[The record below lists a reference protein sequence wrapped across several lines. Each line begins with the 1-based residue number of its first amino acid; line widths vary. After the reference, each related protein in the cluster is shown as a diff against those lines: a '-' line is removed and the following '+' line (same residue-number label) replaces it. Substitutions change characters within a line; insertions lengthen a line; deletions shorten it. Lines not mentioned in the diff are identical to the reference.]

1 MGHDLLSASHG
12 PRVVDVA
19 PPERRGRGADDL
31 AAEAPRPLPLPPT
44 RPGPVV
50 DRRTSAA
57 EALAQIEATL
67 RDAAHAADPLAEA
80 AARLRA
86 LEQTADVE
94 DRFSAAGV
102 EDPFSAADDEDPF
115 SAAGV
120 EDPFPAA
127 AVKDPFS
134 AAATRLRSETA
145 PLDSPRTS
153 RHPQVEDASE
163 FAGSRVTPWGASIER
178 RLARYRGDGLPF
190 AVLCLELIDA
200 DRLVAADVDGAVV
213 GTLEAA
219 EAAILAQ
226 LRPADALIRER
237 TGRYWL
243 TAPDTDGADARAL
256 GQRIASAVGQLPP
269 HRGAPLQVCVGVTT
283 CPADGSDATSLED
296 VAEEA
301 LFTARAAGLRVAGAG
316 PGDDD

>member
-178 RLARYRGDGLPF
+178 RLSRRRGDGLPF
-190 AVLCLELIDA
+190 AVLCLEITDA
-200 DRLVAADVDGAVV
+200 HRLVATDVDGDVV
-213 GTLEAA
+213 DMLEAA

-226 LRPADALIRER
+226 LRPADALIREHP
-237 TGRYWL
+237 GRYWV
-243 TAPDTDGADARAL
+243 TTPDTDAPDALAL
-256 GQRIASAVGQLPP
+256 AHRMAAAVEELPA
-269 HRGAPLQVCVGVTT
+269 HRGAPLQLSVGVTS
-283 CPADGSDATSLED
+283 CPADGSGADTLESL
-296 VAEEA
+296 AEEA
-301 LFTARAAGLRVAGAG
+301 LFTARATGVRVAG
-316 PGDDD
+316 PPR